1 MISVDEIELVDN
13 SKIEEEYI
21 EKDSKLNLY
30 KALQKLDANTKEVM
44 YLKLTGELTFKEIG
58 KILNKSE
65 NWARVTFFRGKQKLI
80 KEGIV

>member
-1 MISVDEIELVDN
+1 MISVDEVELVDN